1 MKDLLDI
8 INEYRISTNDYGER
22 VQRDENEEQ
31 SNQLTRGERKNV
43 HGKALG
49 TTSEELMKFISSEL
63 HRYHLEKSNNTDTA
77 NYL

>member
-8 INEYRISTNDYGER
+8 INEYRISTNER
-22 VQRDENEEQ
+22 DGNEEQ

-77 NYL
+77 NCL